1 VTRPTNNIIHVGLRL
16 PDGRWRTMAV
26 ESDQSPSMLTALRAL
41 RAAQQSLQGQR
52 SDTAIPTATPA
63 AKAPPRPVGL
73 RTATAKA
80 KASPLMKRS
89 KRKPTLASLTKA
101 ARRAGIEPASFEIK
115 PDGSIVVAVGKNE
128 SIEETNPWLAHLRKD

>member
-1 VTRPTNNIIHVGLRL
+1 
-16 PDGRWRTMAV
+16 MAV

-63 AKAPPRPVGL
+63 AKAPPPPVGL
-73 RTATAKA
+73 RTATA

-128 SIEETNPWLAHLRKD
+128 SIEETNPWLAHLRKG

>member
-16 PDGRWRTMAV
+16 PDGRWRTITV
-26 ESDQSPSMLTALRAL
+26 ESDQPSMLTALRAL
-41 RAAQQSLQGQR
+41 RAARQSLQGQR
-52 SDTAIPTATPA
+52 SDTAIPTA
-63 AKAPPRPVGL
+63 KAPPPPLGL

-80 KASPLMKRS
+80 SPLMKRG